1 MSVALSQGMRNAVYS
16 MGDIQKQID
25 TSNTRL
31 ATGKKVNS
39 ALDNAGAYFR
49 SQNLQKDARDLGT
62 LLDGMERGSKI
73 IAKTAK
79 AIDGMRSI
87 MESAQALARQA
98 VQIDETTGV
107 TARNALRDQVAT
119 LLTQFNALARDS
131 MYDGKSLLTTGT
143 TAATNETINTNVSGG
158 TTIVLTAQNVRLGVA
173 GGLEANFIVANT
185 GFTIAGHRFGRVVH
199 RHGFL
204 GCRRRHDVDQQRHR
218 LREKHPDGSSD
229 GGLQRRHA
237 GFGDRYPQGLH
248 QGLAA
253 DEQRVRR
260 LPDDRGHQRGR
271 CEPRGPADE
280 AAARGSGPL
289 AVEPRR
295 PGDPPPVLIAT
306 RSDIPQGADR
316 SAP

>member
-31 ATGKKVNS
+31 GTGRKVNS

-98 VQIDETTGV
+98 VQIDEATGA
-107 TARNALRDQVAT
+107 TARNALRDQIAT
-119 LLTQFNALARDS
+119 LMTQFNSLARDS

-143 TAATNETINTNVSGG
+143 TAATNEVINTNVSGG
-158 TTIVLTAQNVRLGVA
+158 TSITLTAQSVRLGVA
-173 GGLEANFIVANT
+173 GGLEANFTLANT
-185 GFTIAGHRFGRVVH
+185 GLTITATASSESFAGTT
-199 RHGFL
+199 
-204 GCRRRHDVDQQRHR
+204 
-218 LREKHPDGSSD
+218 SW
-229 GGLQRRHA
+229 
-237 GFGDRYPQGLH
+237 
-248 QGLAA
+248 GLAA
-253 DEQRVRR
+253 GTTMINNVIGYANNILTGLQTAASNVATQASVIDIRKDFTKTAQRANN
-260 LPDDRGHQRGR
+260 
-271 CEPRGPADE
+271 EFADYLTIADINE
-280 AAARGSGPL
+280 EGANLAALQTKQQL
-289 AVEPRR
+289 AVQALSLSSR
-295 PGDPPPVLIAT
+295 
-306 RSDIPQGADR
+306 ADQAILR
-316 SAP
+316 LF

>member
-98 VQIDETTGV
+98 VQIDETTGAV
-107 TARNALRDQVAT
+107 PRNALRDQIAT
-119 LLTQFNALARDS
+119 LMTQFNALARDS

-173 GGLEANFIVANT
+173 GGLEANFTLANT
-185 GFTIAGHRFGRVVH
+185 GLTITATASSESFAGTT
-199 RHGFL
+199 
-204 GCRRRHDVDQQRHR
+204 
-218 LREKHPDGSSD
+218 SW
-229 GGLQRRHA
+229 
-237 GFGDRYPQGLH
+237 
-248 QGLAA
+248 GLAA
-253 DEQRVRR
+253 GTTMINNVIGYANNILTGLQTAASNVATQASVIDIRKDFTKTAQRTNN
-260 LPDDRGHQRGR
+260 
-271 CEPRGPADE
+271 EFADYLTIADINE
-280 AAARGSGPL
+280 EGANLAALQTKQQL
-289 AVEPRR
+289 AVQALSLSSR
-295 PGDPPPVLIAT
+295 
-306 RSDIPQGADR
+306 ADQAILR
-316 SAP
+316 LF